1 MYLIL
6 IWGQCA
12 ESCSMLKPE
21 ATHGKADIKLLWDK
35 ERLTLMEVLNVYNG
49 RILVCQKREKKEA
62 FRYESMQG

>member
-1 MYLIL
+1 
-6 IWGQCA
+6 
-12 ESCSMLKPE
+12 MLKPE
-21 ATHGKADIKLLWDK
+21 ATHGRADIKLLWDK